1 MRRLHADEGARPVT
15 DRMKSKS
22 IPFMRTQSGIKAY
35 IWLFAGLFIFYLI
48 FSPFV
53 TLYGSGDANALAT
66 VPYDGDAAVRLVMAA
81 LLLVLFAAA
90 LILALRRRMTAG
102 TLLFFILLAGF
113 ILRFGYMLY
122 TPLNIRGHDVHDF
135 NGYGHLGYMLRL
147 FNLEGLPGT
156 NANQFYHPP
165 FAHLAGAAMAKIY
178 ALLTGATDMDTIFQA
193 SRLIPCFASCALL
206 IMSGRL
212 FKEFGFSPRAKLV
225 AVTVVGFHP
234 TFILLSASINNDMLM
249 IFFMMAAFLY
259 TIRWYKDPSYKNILL
274 LALSI
279 GSAMSTKF
287 SGALIAFLTAAVFLI
302 VLIRQIRNKNAARL
316 VNQYA
321 AFALV
326 CVPLGLWYH
335 IRNLKLFGQAIGY
348 VAQMKPD
355 SALYVGDIPFTKR
368 FLSFSLPDM
377 LRRIYYNP
385 YDDYR
390 LWEYVVACALFGEFT
405 FSPRHNFFAVLLI
418 VSSLLLIL
426 LSLGAMLWFLF
437 CERKTNRL
445 AVLSFF
451 SLWALLMVS
460 FLFFNIKYPF
470 GCTMDFRYIVPT
482 VITGGAF
489 LGLFTDK
496 LGNSSAGKA
505 VFAGLIAVLGI
516 FSVSSAGFYII

>member
-1 MRRLHADEGARPVT
+1 MRDKLNFERSPLI
-15 DRMKSKS
+15 RMQ
-22 IPFMRTQSGIKAY
+22 RGLKAY

-53 TLYGSGDANALAT
+53 VLYGTSDAIAMAT
-66 VPYDGDAAVRLVMAA
+66 EPYDGDANVKLVMAA
-81 LLLVLFAAA
+81 LLLVLAAAA
-90 LILALRRRMTAG
+90 LILVFKRRMTAG
-102 TLLFFILLAGF
+102 MLIFLVILAGF

-122 TPLNIRGHDVHDF
+122 TPFYIRGHDV
-135 NGYGHLGYMLRL
+135 NTSGGYGHLGYMVRL
-147 FNLEGLPGT
+147 FNMQGLPNING
-156 NANQFYHPP
+156 NQFYHPP
-165 FAHLAGAAMAKIY
+165 LAHAAGAAVAKVY
-178 ALLTGATDMDTIFQA
+178 AVLTGAKDMDTIFA
-193 SRLIPCFASCALL
+193 AARLIPCFASCALL
-206 IMSGRL
+206 VMCCRL
-212 FKEFGFSPRAKLV
+212 FDAFGFSTRAKLI
-225 AVTVVGFHP
+225 AITVIGFHP
-234 TFILLSASINNDMLM
+234 TFIILSSSINNDMLM

-287 SGALIAFLTAAVFLI
+287 SGALIAVFTAAVFLI
-302 VLIRQIRNKNAARL
+302 VLLREIRNKNAARL

-348 VAQMKPD
+348 VAQMQPD
-355 SALYVGDIPFTKR
+355 SALYVGDIPFSER
-368 FLSFSLPDM
+368 FLSFSLTDM
-377 LRRIYYNP
+377 LRRIYCNP

-405 FSPRHNFFAVLLI
+405 FSPRHNLFAVLLI

-426 LSLGAMLWFLF
+426 LSLGGMVWFLF
-437 CERKTNRL
+437 FDKEKNRL
-445 AVLSFF
+445 AVLSLFT
-451 SLWALLMVS
+451 LWALMMLS

-482 VITGGAF
+482 VITGAAF
-489 LGLFTDK
+489 LGLYGDK
-496 LGNSSAGKA
+496 LGKSTAGKA
-505 VFAGLIAVLGI
+505 VFAFLTAVIGI
-516 FSVSSAGFYII
+516 FCVSSAGFYIV